1 MQTFLLVSSDKKFIK
16 KAASDMVS
24 KLGVSNYNLHQIFPD
39 PSIGIGQVR
48 KITQLITVKTYA
60 GGNRL
65 IIINDMG
72 KATTEAQNA
81 LLKILEE
88 PPLGTYFLL
97 TVDNADRLLPTIISR
112 SQIISTRLK
121 DDNENSPVA
130 KISDMINQVIASSE
144 GDRLIISAFWAK
156 SKEDTIIL
164 MDNIV
169 SALENNMQQ
178 NANTIPLSRSDTAL
192 LIRKVLAAREYIN
205 RNVNYKTTLDL
216 LFLGFPNK

>member
-1 MQTFLLVSSDKKFIK
+1 
-16 KAASDMVS
+16 MVN
-24 KLGVSNYNLHQIFPD
+24 KLGVSDYNLHPIYPE

-112 SQIISTRLK
+112 SQIISNRLR
-121 DDNENSPVA
+121 DDNESSPVS
-130 KISDMINQVIASSE
+130 KISDLINQVINSSE
-144 GDRLIISAFWAK
+144 GDRLIISAAQAK

-169 SALENNMQQ
+169 SALEKNMQQ
-178 NANTIPLSRSDTAL
+178 NANTIPLSRADTAL
-192 LIRKVLAAREYIN
+192 LIRKVLAAKEYIN

-216 LFLGFPNK
+216 LFLGFPNKQLSLKPSPLPQ